1 MTNFGVEQVRK
12 ISLDSSMLNEPST
25 GQYLQGNN
33 RYIIDLELTDNSVP
47 ANIPTGADLLCTPNG
62 SPLFYSSIV
71 YNKLEPIDQRI
82 IDLINKK

>member
-1 MTNFGVEQVRK
+1 MIVSNSFNFEVKE
-12 ISLDSSMLNEPST
+12 NESYRIFAKSNVKD
-25 GQYLQGNN
+25 GFY
-33 RYIIDLELTDNSVP
+33 
-47 ANIPTGADLLCTPNG
+47 LLCTPNG